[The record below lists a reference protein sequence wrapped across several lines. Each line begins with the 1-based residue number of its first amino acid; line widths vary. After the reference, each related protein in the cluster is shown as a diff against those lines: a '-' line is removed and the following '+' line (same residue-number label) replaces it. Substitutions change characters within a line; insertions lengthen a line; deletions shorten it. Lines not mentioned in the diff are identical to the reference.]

1 MIRFKEIIDFIENNN
16 KSLNKESLVI
26 VRKGDKFGFIR
37 SYVSQLNVEGYYDY
51 YINGEQVFKDYKHG
65 DVSGFWVDYQG
76 DLLNYSELSDDV
88 KKKVRI
94 DGDYRSVN
102 SNMSFDSLDSMFMTV
117 EKYKKLN
124 TKSISN
130 FKEDSE
136 VVCIAFGNVLGHT
149 VESIELQENLLFDY
163 NDSYGHDTKIQY
175 KYPCVVLILG
185 DEITNAFNSEK

>member
-1 MIRFKEIIDFIENNN
+1 MIKFKEIINFVESNN

-65 DVSGFWVDYQG
+65 DVSSFWVEREG
-76 DLLNYSELSDDV
+76 NLLNYSELKEHIKD
-88 KKKVRI
+88 KVRI
-94 DGDYRSVN
+94 DGDYRALVH
-102 SNMSFDSLDSMFMTV
+102 NMMFGGLDSMFMTI

-124 TKSISN
+124 TK
-130 FKEDSE
+130 FKDDSE
-136 VVCIAFGNVLGHT
+136 VVCIGFDDVLGHT

-163 NDSYGHDTKIQY
+163 SDSYGHDTKVQY

>member
-1 MIRFKEIIDFIENNN
+1 MIRFKEIIDFVENNNN

-76 DLLNYSELSDDV
+76 DLLNYSELKEHIKD
-88 KKKVRI
+88 KVRI
-94 DGDYRSVN
+94 DGDYRTLV

-124 TKSISN
+124 TN

-136 VVCIAFGNVLGHT
+136 VVCIGFDDVLGHT

-185 DEITNAFNSEK
+185 DEITNAFNREK